1 MTPSQLQADQN
12 SVCRACVGS
21 WTRESA
27 IMTATGLG
35 RGRVRRALELLELAR
50 RIKSSTVWLA
60 HNNYPVRA
68 WRAIGNE

>member
-1 MTPSQLQADQN
+1 
-12 SVCRACVGS
+12 
-21 WTRESA
+21 
-27 IMTATGLG
+27 MTATGLG
-35 RGRVRRALELLELAR
+35 RGRVRKALELLELAR

>member
-1 MTPSQLQADQN
+1 MTPATLQSDQN
-12 SVCRACVGS
+12 AVRRACVGS

-27 IMTATGLG
+27 IMKATGLG

-50 RIKSSTVWLA
+50 RIESCMVWLA

-68 WRAIGNE
+68 WRAIGGE

>member
-1 MTPSQLQADQN
+1 MTRPDLAADQ
-12 SVCRACVGS
+12 SAVRRACVGS

-27 IMTATGLG
+27 IMKATGLG

-50 RIKSSTVWLA
+50 RIESCTIWLA